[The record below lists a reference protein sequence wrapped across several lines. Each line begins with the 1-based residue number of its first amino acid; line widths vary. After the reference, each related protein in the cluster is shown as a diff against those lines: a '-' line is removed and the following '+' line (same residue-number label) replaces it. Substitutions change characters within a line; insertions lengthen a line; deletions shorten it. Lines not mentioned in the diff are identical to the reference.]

1 MYKPG
6 YRRCSKLKGIHIF
19 FSAIFLSVYGDAGQ
33 NGYEKHVRTS
43 QKGWCVFYCY
53 HETTGLTIV
62 KHDRRDH
69 FKKDQEQRA
78 LIKQRTYVAV
88 SQKNALFAKEH
99 TADTNENLLQ
109 YVAAFAEELGKTPNA
124 CEIIGGSYI
133 SARFGGWEKV
143 IAAAGLAPPG
153 EVPVP
158 EKRLIYK
165 KEYIRQAK
173 VLRRQKLEE
182 KEQKREER
190 RQKDAAGRVL
200 VQEQLEKDRAWGAAH
215 EADSDEQLLAYV
227 KCTAEKL
234 GHTPLSKEVPGAT
247 YIAKRVGSWALVL
260 HLAGLP
266 LPKGVKPPNP
276 KTLKAY
282 LQRKQVENQQS
293 VNGKPY
299 KTQGETT

>member
-1 MYKPG
+1 M
-6 YRRCSKLKGIHIF
+6 
-19 FSAIFLSVYGDAGQ
+19 A
-33 NGYEKHVRTS
+33 
-43 QKGWCVFYCY
+43 
-53 HETTGLTIV
+53 
-62 KHDRRDH
+62 KHDRRDY
-69 FKKDQEQRA
+69 FSKEQELRA
-78 LIKQRTYVAV
+78 YIRKQTRTAIV
-88 SQKNALFAKEH
+88 QKNDRFTQEH
-99 TADTNENLLQ
+99 EGDTNEQLAQ
-109 YVAAFAEELGKTPNA
+109 YVSAFAAELGRTPNA
-124 CEIIGGSYI
+124 CEIIGGNYI
-133 SARFGGWEKV
+133 ATRFGGWEKV

-153 EVPVP
+153 EVPIP
-158 EKRLIYK
+158 EKRLNYK
-165 KEYIRQAK
+165 KEYKRQAK